1 MRNQDLQPG
10 ESGNS
15 FNWWMRRINSQNLEK
30 GQTAGSEIP
39 QLWLTLCGTVVLD
52 MGMLEAIKKWVV
64 DDSVGI
70 ENFIFGNLLIKYFG
84 SLLIP

>member
-1 MRNQDLQPG
+1 
-10 ESGNS
+10 
-15 FNWWMRRINSQNLEK
+15 
-30 GQTAGSEIP
+30 
-39 QLWLTLCGTVVLD
+39 